1 LRNHARIWPDC
12 CTLARMPQLKF
23 DGDDEEQAS
32 GAEPFVPDAASLPE
46 LSSAA
51 QECRGCDLYKDA
63 TQTVFGAGP
72 GGAPIMLV
80 GEQPGDQE
88 DRQGSPFVG
97 PAGRTLDEALVE
109 AGITRDKVYVTN
121 AVKHFKFEPHGKK
134 RIHKK
139 PGAYEINACL
149 PWLEAEFK
157 AVRPAIVVC
166 LGATAARAILGP
178 KFKLMQQRG
187 HLLGTDHAFKVVAT
201 IHPSAVLRS
210 PDPEARQKAVQMLV
224 DDLTVAARAL
234 AELNAR

>member
-1 LRNHARIWPDC
+1 M
-12 CTLARMPQLKF
+12 TQLKF
-23 DGDDEEQAS
+23 DGDDEQAN
-32 GAEPFVPDAASLPE
+32 GADPFVPDSASLAE
-46 LSSAA
+46 LSSAV
-51 QECRGCDLYKDA
+51 QECRGCDLYKDT
-63 TQTVFGAGP
+63 TQAVFGEGP

-88 DRQGSPFVG
+88 DRQGAPFVG
-97 PAGRTLDEALVE
+97 PAGTILDDALTE
-109 AGITRDKVYVTN
+109 AGITRDTVYVTN
-121 AVKHFKFEPHGKK
+121 AVKHFKFEPRGKK

-187 HLLGTDHAFKVVAT
+187 KLLDTDHGFKVVAT

-210 PDPEARQKAVQMLV
+210 PDPEARQKAFGMLV
-224 DDLTVAARAL
+224 DDLRIAARAMT
-234 AELNAR
+234 ELSSG